1 MTFGA
6 ALTGASITDVNA
18 FTVVFGGL
26 LAFFVIFTLLLG
38 LFSKRSAIDILD
50 WKPTRSPE
58 VEAQND
64 IDDVQQMI
72 DAQNEIRR
80 RRGLPE
86 RDEDEI
92 AASVA
97 QHRRELAEQ
106 ARRYRKDD

>member
-1 MTFGA
+1 M
-6 ALTGASITDVNA
+6 
-18 FTVVFGGL
+18 
-26 LAFFVIFTLLLG
+26 LLLG

-58 VEAQND
+58 LEAQND

-92 AASVA
+92 AASV
-97 QHRRELAEQ
+97 QRHREELREQ
-106 ARRYRKDD
+106 ARRYRGPGGLTWRAC